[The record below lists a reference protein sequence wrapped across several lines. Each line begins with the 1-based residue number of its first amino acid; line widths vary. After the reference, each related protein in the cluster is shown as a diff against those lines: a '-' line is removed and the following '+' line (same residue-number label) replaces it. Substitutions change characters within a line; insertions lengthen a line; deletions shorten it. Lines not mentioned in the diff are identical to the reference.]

1 MSFFMRDKKESA
13 SEPVAPPVRLSST
26 PAAPVAPIAP
36 VVVAEPPTLSAEGTL
51 DFPAIYQFAKV
62 SDTSF
67 TAEQTLDML
76 EKLPKEMPLE
86 MKRQTV
92 QVTLGALGTAIGAN
106 RQSIVGDAT
115 QKRDTLQQFA
125 EAQGKKNADYV
136 SETES
141 QIADLQRQIAEKEE
155 QIATAKE
162 KQERIHTLCDT
173 ESDRLES
180 VLSFFGT
187 EPAPTLSVT
196 PVVSLILDDK
206 ESDTEDAPVE
216 FKAAA

>member
-13 SEPVAPPVRLSST
+13 SEPAAPPVRLSSAPAPM
-26 PAAPVAPIAP
+26 PAAPVVA
-36 VVVAEPPTLSAEGTL
+36 VAEPPTLSSEGTL
-51 DFPAIYQFAKV
+51 NFPAIYHFAKV
-62 SDTSF
+62 STTSF

-76 EKLPKEMPLE
+76 EQLPQAMQLE

-125 EAQGKKNADYV
+125 EAQGKKTADYV

-141 QIADLQRQIAEKEE
+141 LIADLQRQIAEKEE

-162 KQERIHTLCDT
+162 KQERIRTLCDT

-187 EPAPTLSVT
+187 EPTLMVT
-196 PVVSLILDDK
+196 PVVSLILDDTETDTDE
-206 ESDTEDAPVE
+206 ESGELKV
-216 FKAAA
+216 AA

>member
-13 SEPVAPPVRLSST
+13 PEPAAPPVRLSST
-26 PAAPVAPIAP
+26 PAPPA
-36 VVVAEPPTLSAEGTL
+36 VVAAVEPPTLSSEGTL

-62 SDTSF
+62 STTSF

-76 EKLPKEMPLE
+76 EQLPKEMPLE

-92 QVTLGALGTAIGAN
+92 QVTLGALGTAIGTN

-125 EAQGKKNADYV
+125 EVQGKKTADYV

-141 QIADLQRQIAEKEE
+141 QIADLQRQIAQKEE

-162 KQERIHTLCDT
+162 KQERIGTLCDT

-180 VLSFFGT
+180 VLSFFGNEST
-187 EPAPTLSVT
+187 PTLTVT
-196 PVVSLILDDK
+196 PVVSLILDDE
-206 ESDTEDAPVE
+206 ESDTEDEPNAL
-216 FKAAA
+216 KIAA

>member
-13 SEPVAPPVRLSST
+13 SEPVAPPIRLSSA
-26 PAAPVAPIAP
+26 PAPLSATP
-36 VVVAEPPTLSAEGTL
+36 VVTAAEQPALSSEGTL

-62 SDTSF
+62 STTSF

-76 EKLPKEMPLE
+76 EQLPKEMPLE

-92 QVTLGALGTAIGAN
+92 QVTLGALGTAIGVN
-106 RQSIVGDAT
+106 RQSIVGDAA

-125 EAQGKKNADYV
+125 ETQGKKTADYI

-141 QIADLQRQIAEKEE
+141 QIADLQRQITQKEE

-162 KQERIHTLCDT
+162 KQERIRTLCDT

-187 EPAPTLSVT
+187 ELTLTVT
-196 PVVSLILDDK
+196 PDVSLILDDK
-206 ESDTEDAPVE
+206 ESDTEDEPSE
-216 FKAAA
+216 FKVAA